1 MVSEKDILAR
11 DSSPFW
17 ASVGKVANRMQMATM
32 PVFSSEVLQKR
43 VCEAIDRRPSLI
55 FFTFITKVKK
65 IKLAG
70 KGNGR
75 FLRKIIS
82 TIL

>member
-17 ASVGKVANRMQMATM
+17 ASAGKVTSRTKTAAT
-32 PVFSSEVLQKR
+32 PLFASEVSQKR
-43 VCEAIDRRPSLI
+43 VREAIDIRPSLI